1 MRPRLS
7 KLRKS
12 RRACRSWSV
21 PRKRPSNR
29 GDVHVRRGVLESRM
43 RNLRNR
49 ISRLERPLLVKA
61 EVILREAV
69 ARVMYRMSA
78 PELLVLEK
86 AQYAHQHGRQLT
98 EAQSAAAATF
108 TAAVEQELARKKA
121 QAYQHGRQVREAE
134 SAEEAAHTAAVVQ
147 ELARVGWPS
156 KQTRVSAIEKI
167 R

>member
-1 MRPRLS
+1 MT
-7 KLRKS
+7 
-12 RRACRSWSV
+12 
-21 PRKRPSNR
+21 
-29 GDVHVRRGVLESRM
+29 GVSGVGFLPIESRM

-61 EVILREAV
+61 EVMLREAV

-78 PELLVLEK
+78 PELYLLEK

-98 EAQSAAAATF
+98 EAELAAAATF

-121 QAYQHGRQVREAE
+121 QAHQHGRQVREAE
-134 SAEEAAHTAAVVQ
+134 SAEEVAHTAAVVQ

-156 KQTRVSAIEKI
+156 KHRPLAATAKI
-167 R
+167 RALGGRPGALIAADNVR